1 MTGLYGTKGIN
12 KRHFLVNTLFLDA
25 YIYCDVVLDDLL
37 QKISMNQIIR
47 IKNRNIKLFH
57 YMAKLQK
64 NYEQRNSIVMLDSSI
79 LYIISSNKDN

>member
-12 KRHFLVNTLFLDA
+12 KRHFLVNTLFLDK
-25 YIYCDVVLDDLL
+25 YIYCDVVLDDLF
-37 QKISMNQIIR
+37 QKIIR
-47 IKNRNIKLFH
+47 MKNRNIKLFH

>member
-1 MTGLYGTKGIN
+1 M
-12 KRHFLVNTLFLDA
+12 
-25 YIYCDVVLDDLL
+25 
-37 QKISMNQIIR
+37 
-47 IKNRNIKLFH
+47 KNRNIKLFH

>member
-12 KRHFLVNTLFLDA
+12 KRHFLVNTLFLDK

-37 QKISMNQIIR
+37 QKIIR
-47 IKNRNIKLFH
+47 MKNRNIKLFH